1 MARLLTALALLFVG
15 SVSAFAPSILRSER
29 SVAMKAERRDVLGQ
43 AAGALGLVFSGAGA
57 AVADGAVS
65 ASTVAR
71 ARGIYGAR
79 ILDLEGAVK
88 AGDLAAVLAEKNAFL
103 LFNSGVYTP
112 KGEKV
117 KATKAKAVA
126 ATDALLAA
134 CEAGD
139 KAKAAAAYKEFL
151 SVAEISP
158 GYEGKTKAYTQGY
171 STEYD
176 WKFKTNKG
184 TIYVR

>member
-1 MARLLTALALLFVG
+1 
-15 SVSAFAPSILRSER
+15 
-29 SVAMKAERRDVLGQ
+29 MKAERRDVLGQ

-65 ASTVAR
+65 QTTVAR
-71 ARGIYGAR
+71 ARGIYGGR
-79 ILDLEGAVK
+79 ILALEDAVK
-88 AGDLAAVLAEKNAFL
+88 AGKLDAVLAEKNAFA
-103 LFNSGVYTP
+103 LFNSGAYKLP
-112 KGEKV
+112 GAKNKE
-117 KATKAKAVA
+117 TKAKAVA

-134 CEAGD
+134 CAAGD

-151 SVAEISP
+151 SVADISA

-176 WKFKTNKG
+176 WKFKTDKG